1 MSDKTDAIV
10 IRQADFSESSRV
22 VTFFTRDFGKIAMLA
37 KGGRRQ
43 KNPFDSALDLLA
55 ESSIVFLQKQ
65 SALSLLTEAS
75 LNARFRPP
83 ADDLASLYAGYYVS
97 ELLDALMEEAD
108 PHVTLYDQT
117 VLTLAALVT
126 GQRRLRVISRF
137 ELTLL
142 KELGQCPMFDE
153 CLACGRSTFDSEQDK
168 FVHWVSQGGVL
179 CENCRVE
186 SFQSRQLSPTTFQLL
201 RRLVNYEDDM
211 SDVNAISKKHVVEL
225 RSVLD
230 QLVAYAMAKK
240 PKMSR
245 YLTF

>member
-75 LNARFRPP
+75 LKARFRPP
-83 ADDLASLYAGYYVS
+83 ADDLAILYAGYYVS

-108 PHVTLYDQT
+108 PHITLYDQT
-117 VLTLAALVT
+117 ALTLAALVT
-126 GQRRLRVISRF
+126 GQRRLRVVSRF

-142 KELGQCPMFDE
+142 REFGQCPMFDE
-153 CLACGRSTFDSEQDK
+153 CLACGRSTLDSEQER
-168 FVHWVSQGGVL
+168 FVHWVLQGGVL

-186 SFQSRQLSPTTFQLL
+186 SFQARQLSPTTFQLL
-201 RRLVNYEDDM
+201 RRLADYEDDM